1 VSAATA
7 AGPTGPPGPG
17 RAEPPDG
24 EHPGSPGSPGSQD
37 PSGGP
42 HPASWLGDLARAAA
56 GPVACAVVLI
66 GLLSAW
72 VATGGAGSVTQ
83 VRIEITHAAA
93 PMRSYPAAG
102 APSGPA
108 RTFLTIRN
116 PTGDPDELLSVRSPV
131 ARHVVLRHSG
141 GPGNPG
147 SVIAELTIPARTTVT
162 LTPFGDD
169 VVLTDPAR
177 FEGDGTVP
185 LTLTFRHAGQV
196 TVDAAVTAPG
206 TP

>member
-1 VSAATA
+1 MSAATA
-7 AGPTGPPGPG
+7 AGRTGPPGPG
-17 RAEPPDG
+17 QAEPPDG
-24 EHPGSPGSPGSQD
+24 EHPGSPRTQD
-37 PSGGP
+37 PSEGP
-42 HPASWLGDLARAAA
+42 RLASWLGDLARAAA

-72 VATGGAGSVTQ
+72 VATGVTGSVTQ
-83 VRIEITHAAA
+83 VHIQITHAAV
-93 PMRSYPAAG
+93 PMRSYPAAA

-108 RTFLTIRN
+108 GTFLTIRN
-116 PTGDPDELLSVRSPV
+116 PTGQPDELLSVRSPV
-131 ARHVVLRHSG
+131 ARHVVLRHGG

-147 SVIAELTIPARTTVT
+147 SVVAELTIPARRTVT
-162 LTPFGDD
+162 LTPFGEDL
-169 VVLTDPAR
+169 VLTDPAR

-185 LTLTFRHAGQV
+185 LTFTFRHAGQV